1 LWFFIQRTITE
12 EVRKFDFESNE
23 LTLHH
28 ASLKMTLNVAR
39 KPGSVKSFRR
49 SRDSRTRGVTL
60 LTILSIDLGG
70 SHITCAAVRG
80 REVLAEEGIST
91 DARLLAENLN
101 KISVMLHHC
110 ILASCVNKAELRGI
124 AVGYC
129 GIVDAKTGSILSTLN
144 KYTDCGEIDLQAW
157 AAREFQ
163 LPLRLENDA
172 CLALLGEV
180 YAGAAQ
186 GAKDVVMITLG
197 TGIGGAAMIGGRLL
211 RSHAGQAGCLG
222 GHLPVNLHG
231 RRCTCGAL
239 GCAEAEASSAV
250 LPTLCREHPAFAG
263 SYLAQQEVLNFEA
276 LFRALDANDSV
287 AEEVLN
293 HCLHVWSVLTVGLIH
308 AYGPELVLF
317 GGGVMRRGTGLLDP
331 IREYVGT
338 HAWRTSR
345 GLPRIARAQLGDRAA
360 LLGGMKLFDGPI
372 SEGVL
377 QERQEGTHVRL

>member
-1 LWFFIQRTITE
+1 
-12 EVRKFDFESNE
+12 
-23 LTLHH
+23 
-28 ASLKMTLNVAR
+28 
-39 KPGSVKSFRR
+39 
-49 SRDSRTRGVTL
+49 

-70 SHITCAAVRG
+70 SHITCAAVRDQ
-80 REVLAEEGIST
+80 EVLAEEVIST
-91 DARLLAENLN
+91 DAMLLAENLN
-101 KISVMLHHC
+101 EIAVMLRRC
-110 ILASCVNKAELRGI
+110 IVASRVSEAELRGI

-129 GIVDAKTGSILSTLN
+129 GIVDAGTVSILSTLN
-144 KYTDCGEIDLQAW
+144 KYTDCGEIDLRAW

-180 YAGAAQ
+180 YAGVAQ

-197 TGIGGAAMIGGRLL
+197 TGIGGAAMIDGRLL

-231 RRCTCGAL
+231 RRCTCGAI

-250 LPTLCREHPAFAG
+250 LPILCREHPAFTG
-263 SYLAQQEVLNFEA
+263 SYLAQQPVLNFET
-276 LFRALDANDSV
+276 LFRAVDATDFV
-287 AEEVLN
+287 AKEVLN

-308 AYGPELVLF
+308 AYGPELVVF
-317 GGGVMRRGTGLLDP
+317 GGGVMRRGAELLDP
-331 IREYVGT
+331 IREYVGA

-360 LLGGMKLFDGPI
+360 LLGGMRLFDGSI
-372 SEGVL
+372 SAGVL
-377 QERQEGTHVRL
+377 EPKQEGTHVRL